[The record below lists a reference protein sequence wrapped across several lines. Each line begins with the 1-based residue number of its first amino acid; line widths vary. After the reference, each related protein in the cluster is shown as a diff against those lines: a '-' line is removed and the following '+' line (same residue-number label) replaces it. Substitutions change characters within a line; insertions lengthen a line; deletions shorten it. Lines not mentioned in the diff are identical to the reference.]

1 MTWFTAGVPDALRR
15 CGGHRDR
22 SARSHHRRADRRGGD
37 EPGSASTPSPERH
50 PRTGPSTHVSQPV
63 LCNFATRRPCHAR
76 PRLRAARP
84 LPADRAPP
92 RSIGSTDSRLKAP
105 FHVTVL
111 RGRNVQRAHHFI
123 HTTTE
128 LPLIDRATVD
138 GIATLSATRTL
149 IDVAR
154 FVRPDRLTAALD
166 AGLRDGL
173 TSEIAL
179 HRRITELRSSGRYGI
194 PQLLAVIEGSEISR
208 GGHSWLER
216 RFLELCGRSA
226 LPRPRTQQV
235 LTKAGDRLVRVDCR
249 FPGTRVVVELL
260 GYRWHRTKAQMSRDT
275 ERLNALIIDGF
286 PPDPVHLQP
295 GHVRSRRHDRH
306 RPPDPRPRVSRE
318 TGRLCHR
325 HRRRS
330 PVSVTQTWGGWVGG
344 QVAD

>member
-1 MTWFTAGVPDALRR
+1 MSPDQLRR
-15 CGGHRDR
+15 RVQSGILEHVLPHTYRSPFSAT
-22 SARSHHRRADRRGGD
+22 SARADLATLVLDCG
-37 EPGSASTPSPERH
+37 PAAFAS
-50 PRTGPSTHVSQPV
+50 GPSAAALH
-63 LCNFATRRPCHAR
+63 
-76 PRLRAARP
+76 RL
-84 LPADRAPP
+84 D
-92 RSIGSTDSRLKAP
+92 GFTLKAP

-111 RGRNVQRAHHFI
+111 RGRNVQRAHHFL

-128 LPLIDRATVD
+128 LPLIDRASIE
-138 GIATLSATRTL
+138 GIATMSATRTL

-154 FVRPDRLTAALD
+154 FVPPDRLTAALD

-173 TSEIAL
+173 TSEMAL
-179 HRRITELRSSGRYGI
+179 HQRITELRSSGRYGI

-275 ERLNALIIDGF
+275 ARLNALIIDGF
-286 PPDPVHLQP
+286 LPIQFTYNQVTLDPD
-295 GHVRSRRHDRH
+295 GTIDTVRR
-306 RPPDPRPRVSRE
+306 
-318 TGRLCHR
+318 TLA
-325 HRRRS
+325 
-330 PVSVTQTWGGWVGG
+330 
-344 QVAD
+344 VA